1 MYFFEGRYYKQ
12 IILIFKIIVK
22 VRISKFLKEFI
33 YWEKLISFIQNNL
46 ITICIGNHIL
56 PELFFMVEFIHLKL
70 FFMCDKD
77 RTIKGL
83 EELQ

>member
-1 MYFFEGRYYKQ
+1 MYFFEDRYYKQ

-46 ITICIGNHIL
+46 RIICKGNHIL
-56 PELFFMVEFIHLKL
+56 PELFFY
-70 FFMCDKD
+70 
-77 RTIKGL
+77 G
-83 EELQ
+83 